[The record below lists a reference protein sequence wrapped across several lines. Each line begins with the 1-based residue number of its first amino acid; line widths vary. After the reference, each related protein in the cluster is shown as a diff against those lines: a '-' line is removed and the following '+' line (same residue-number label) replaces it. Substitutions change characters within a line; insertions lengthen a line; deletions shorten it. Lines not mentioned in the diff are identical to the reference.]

1 MSRLSVCNV
10 GWPIAPLLDVLCL
23 SSTHITVMLLLL
35 VMVYVVRLSEA
46 CGTANDCCICPPGTR
61 LGEGGT
67 CDDPQ
72 CTPCQSDEYMTSY
85 NRETI
90 CHLQPYCDPNLNF
103 ETRGYCDGTKRHTCR
118 CKDGFHCSNSD
129 FCILCIPHSTCQ
141 ERFVSIVPG
150 NHTHDVVSYCDAS
163 VSVYTFPLGHS
174 ITSHGLGQMEAI
186 PLSTFLNRCKQ
197 QNEFT

>member
-1 MSRLSVCNV
+1 LQDICRTLPFPLTRSSSDSVQQV
-10 GWPIAPLLDVLCL
+10 TI
-23 SSTHITVMLLLL
+23 MLLLL

-46 CGTANDCCICPPGTR
+46 CGTANDCCMCPPGTR

-85 NRETI
+85 NREKI

-141 ERFVSIVPG
+141 ERFVPIVPG
-150 NHTHDVVSYCDAS
+150 NHTHDVVCGPTPDQPTLVNPVNSLLLFCLIP
-163 VSVYTFPLGHS
+163 VSAVVVG
-174 ITSHGLGQMEAI
+174 IIG
-186 PLSTFLNRCKQ
+186 
-197 QNEFT
+197 